1 MNRLAERISFLL
13 EQVGSSPTRMAE
25 IAGVKPPSV
34 SDWVNGKTKS
44 LKTDHAL
51 RIAKHFKVNMLW
63 LTKGIG
69 PMQDQTPQSAP
80 ALPDFPA
87 AMDGPSR
94 QAAEAPTSETD
105 IFTIPHI
112 AASGSMGPGIALA
125 DQYDVIER
133 MTLKGD
139 WLRKNAAGCQI
150 DDLAIISGKGNSMYP
165 TFSDGDLLLVDTG
178 SRHVDVDGVYVLS
191 AHGRLFIKT
200 VRQRMDGSY
209 EISSD
214 NPSVKTVDVLNGEH
228 EVTVHGRVVWAWNG
242 RKL

>member
-1 MNRLAERISFLL
+1 MYGERRL
-13 EQVGSSPTRMAE
+13 T
-25 IAGVKPPSV
+25 
-34 SDWVNGKTKS
+34 
-44 LKTDHAL
+44 KTDLWKAAGLSSSAVSHWFAGSNEMDLATAMKVAPLL
-51 RIAKHFKVNMLW
+51 RCNPHW
-63 LTKGIG
+63 LFDGSG
-69 PMQDQTPQSAP
+69 SAYKDIP
-80 ALPDFPA
+80 E
-87 AMDGPSR
+87 
-94 QAAEAPTSETD
+94 AEAPAMPAHPATTDEETEKTASDAD

-125 DQYDVIER
+125 DQDEVIER

-150 DDLAIISGKGNSMYP
+150 DDLAIISGKGNSMFP

-178 SRHVDVDGVYVLS
+178 SRRVDVDGVYVLS

-228 EVTVHGRVVWAWNG
+228 EVVVHGRVVWAWNG
-242 RKL
+242 KKL